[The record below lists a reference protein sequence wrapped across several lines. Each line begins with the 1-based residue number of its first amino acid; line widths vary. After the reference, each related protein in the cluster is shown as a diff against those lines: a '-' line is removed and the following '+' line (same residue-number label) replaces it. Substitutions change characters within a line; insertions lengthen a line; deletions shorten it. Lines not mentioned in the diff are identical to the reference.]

1 MSSRWFARISGLGLA
16 LLLTVVAIALA
27 ISASRNATADPA
39 IDADEAAF
47 LTWINDYRATKSL
60 PPLVIDTR
68 MTRASD
74 WLATDMANKDL

>member
-1 MSSRWFARISGLGLA
+1 MSSRFFARVSGVGLA
-16 LLLTVVAIALA
+16 FLLAVVAIALA
-27 ISASRNATADPA
+27 VSVSRNATADPA
-39 IDADEAAF
+39 IDAEEAAF

-68 MTRASD
+68 MTGASD